1 MLHHKRQSSRIK
13 QVESMVKKK
22 INMFATQNSQLDDV
36 DMLQVSQEERAEY
49 NHLKEQMSNN
59 KEI

>member
-1 MLHHKRQSSRIK
+1 MF
-13 QVESMVKKK
+13 KKK